1 MKRLQLSLIVFF
13 LFVIAIG
20 NVNNMKI
27 SQKGKK
33 KNEKEK
39 MFLNATNTTNG
50 TNFDVD
56 LNISINLKVKDELTN
71 ENKINT
77 LHGIRDYLLLKDR
90 YFKEKIKDLLK
101 LNQNLTKNNSDLFM
115 LLNQTKSQYTS
126 IVNEINALKKEQEV
140 ASIQGKD
147 DIIQMTKSIITQLT
161 EFNTTNSMLER
172 IEDSQQSIIQ
182 FMKTKIE
189 DLEQKEKVLTSIQ
202 NEINNVFYPKIK
214 LLIEGMKEI
223 NHTQSIINNIIN
235 KENIVLIKYN
245 ESYVCHSTVNTM

>member
-1 MKRLQLSLIVFF
+1 M
-13 LFVIAIG
+13 
-20 NVNNMKI
+20 
-27 SQKGKK
+27 
-33 KNEKEK
+33 
-39 MFLNATNTTNG
+39 
-50 TNFDVD
+50 
-56 LNISINLKVKDELTN
+56 NISINLKVKDELTN

-115 LLNQTKSQYTS
+115 LLNHTKSQYTS

-147 DIIQMTKSIITQLT
+147 DIIQMTNSIITQLT
-161 EFNTTNSMLER
+161 EFNTTNSMLEG

-189 DLEQKEKVLTSIQ
+189 DIEQKEKVLTSIQ

-235 KENIVLIKYN
+235 K
-245 ESYVCHSTVNTM
+245 

>member
-27 SQKGKK
+27 PQKGKK

-147 DIIQMTKSIITQLT
+147 DIIQMTNSIITQLT
-161 EFNTTNSMLER
+161 EFNTTNSMLEG

-189 DLEQKEKVLTSIQ
+189 DIEQKEKVLTSIE

-235 KENIVLIKYN
+235 K
-245 ESYVCHSTVNTM
+245 

>member
-1 MKRLQLSLIVFF
+1 
-13 LFVIAIG
+13 
-20 NVNNMKI
+20 
-27 SQKGKK
+27 
-33 KNEKEK
+33 

-147 DIIQMTKSIITQLT
+147 DIIQMTNSIITQLT
-161 EFNTTNSMLER
+161 EFNTTNSMLEG

-189 DLEQKEKVLTSIQ
+189 DIEQKEKVLTSIQ

-214 LLIEGMKEI
+214 LLIEGIKEI

-235 KENIVLIKYN
+235 K
-245 ESYVCHSTVNTM
+245 

>member
-147 DIIQMTKSIITQLT
+147 DIIQMTNSIITQLT
-161 EFNTTNSMLER
+161 EFNTTNSMLEG
-172 IEDSQQSIIQ
+172 IEDSQKNIIQ

-189 DLEQKEKVLTSIQ
+189 DIEQKEKVLTSIQ

-235 KENIVLIKYN
+235 K
-245 ESYVCHSTVNTM
+245 

>member
-161 EFNTTNSMLER
+161 EFNTTNSMLEG

-235 KENIVLIKYN
+235 K
-245 ESYVCHSTVNTM
+245 

>member
-1 MKRLQLSLIVFF
+1 MKSLQLSLIFF
-13 LFVIAIG
+13 LLFIITIG
-20 NVNNMKI
+20 NVNNMRL
-27 SQKGKK
+27 SQKGKQK
-33 KNEKEK
+33 QLSNETST
-39 MFLNATNTTNG
+39 NATH
-50 TNFDVD
+50 FDVD
-56 LNISINLKVKDELTN
+56 LNISINLKVKDEMTN
-71 ENKINT
+71 EKKINT
-77 LHGIRDYLLLKDR
+77 LHGIRDYLLLKDK

-147 DIIQMTKSIITQLT
+147 DIIKMTNNIIAQLT
-161 EFNTTNSMLER
+161 EFNTTNSMVDG

-189 DLEQKEKVLTSIQ
+189 DIEQKEKVLTSIQ
-202 NEINNVFYPKIK
+202 NEINNVFYPKIN

-223 NHTQSIINNIIN
+223 NHTQSIINNFIN
-235 KENIVLIKYN
+235 K
-245 ESYVCHSTVNTM
+245 

>member
-1 MKRLQLSLIVFF
+1 MKRLQLNLIVFF

-147 DIIQMTKSIITQLT
+147 DIIQMTNSIITQLT
-161 EFNTTNSMLER
+161 EFNTTNSMLEG

-189 DLEQKEKVLTSIQ
+189 DIEQKEKVLTSIQ

-235 KENIVLIKYN
+235 K
-245 ESYVCHSTVNTM
+245 

>member
-101 LNQNLTKNNSDLFM
+101 LNQNLTKTNSDLFM

-147 DIIQMTKSIITQLT
+147 DIIQMTNSIITQLT
-161 EFNTTNSMLER
+161 EFNTTNSMLEG

-189 DLEQKEKVLTSIQ
+189 DIEQKEKVLTSIQ

-235 KENIVLIKYN
+235 K
-245 ESYVCHSTVNTM
+245 

>member
-147 DIIQMTKSIITQLT
+147 DIIQMTNSIITQLT
-161 EFNTTNSMLER
+161 EFNATNSMLEG

-189 DLEQKEKVLTSIQ
+189 DIEQKEKVLTSIQ

-235 KENIVLIKYN
+235 K
-245 ESYVCHSTVNTM
+245 

>member
-1 MKRLQLSLIVFF
+1 MKSLQFSIIFF
-13 LFVIAIG
+13 LFFIITIG
-20 NVNNMKI
+20 NVNNMKL
-27 SQKGKK
+27 SQKGKQK
-33 KNEKEK
+33 QLSNETST
-39 MFLNATNTTNG
+39 NATH
-50 TNFDVD
+50 FDVD
-56 LNISINLKVKDELTN
+56 LNISINLKVKDEMTN
-71 ENKINT
+71 EKKINT
-77 LHGIRDYLLLKDR
+77 LHGIRDYLLLKDK

-147 DIIQMTKSIITQLT
+147 DIIKMTNNIIAQLT
-161 EFNTTNSMLER
+161 EFNTTNSMVDG

-202 NEINNVFYPKIK
+202 NEINNVFYPKIN

-223 NHTQSIINNIIN
+223 NHTQSIINNFIN
-235 KENIVLIKYN
+235 K
-245 ESYVCHSTVNTM
+245 

>member
-126 IVNEINALKKEQEV
+126 IVNEINALKKEQDV

-147 DIIQMTKSIITQLT
+147 DIIQMTNSIITQLT
-161 EFNTTNSMLER
+161 EFNTTNSMIEG

-189 DLEQKEKVLTSIQ
+189 DIEQKEKVLTSIQ

-235 KENIVLIKYN
+235 K
-245 ESYVCHSTVNTM
+245 

>member
-147 DIIQMTKSIITQLT
+147 DIIQMTNSIITQLT
-161 EFNTTNSMLER
+161 EFNTTNTMIEGL
-172 IEDSQQSIIQ
+172 EDSQQSIIQ

-189 DLEQKEKVLTSIQ
+189 DIEQKEKVLTSIQ

-235 KENIVLIKYN
+235 K
-245 ESYVCHSTVNTM
+245 

>member
-1 MKRLQLSLIVFF
+1 MKKLQLSLIVFF

-147 DIIQMTKSIITQLT
+147 DIIQMTNSIITQLT
-161 EFNTTNSMLER
+161 EFNTTNSMLEG

-189 DLEQKEKVLTSIQ
+189 DIEQKEKVLTSIQ

-235 KENIVLIKYN
+235 K
-245 ESYVCHSTVNTM
+245 

>member
-1 MKRLQLSLIVFF
+1 MKSLQLSLIFF
-13 LFVIAIG
+13 LLFIITIG
-20 NVNNMKI
+20 NVNNMRL
-27 SQKGKK
+27 SQKGKQK
-33 KNEKEK
+33 QLSNETNT
-39 MFLNATNTTNG
+39 NATH
-50 TNFDVD
+50 FDVD
-56 LNISINLKVKDELTN
+56 LNISINLKVKDEMTN
-71 ENKINT
+71 EKKINT
-77 LHGIRDYLLLKDR
+77 LHGIRDYLLLKDK

-147 DIIQMTKSIITQLT
+147 DIIKMTNNIIAQLT
-161 EFNTTNSMLER
+161 EFNTTNSMVEG

-202 NEINNVFYPKIK
+202 NEINNVFFPKIN

-223 NHTQSIINNIIN
+223 NHTQSIINNFLN
-235 KENIVLIKYN
+235 K
-245 ESYVCHSTVNTM
+245 